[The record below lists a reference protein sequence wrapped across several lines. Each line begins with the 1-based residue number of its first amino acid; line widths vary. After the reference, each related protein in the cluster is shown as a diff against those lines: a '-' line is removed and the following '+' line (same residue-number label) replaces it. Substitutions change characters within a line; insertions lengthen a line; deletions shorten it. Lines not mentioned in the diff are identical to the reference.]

1 MTVIQPNS
9 VAGINSITVQSGDS
23 LSVHKSD
30 GSLIRTITADSGITT
45 FSKVSISG
53 VTTQFGQI
61 NFGTAGTAST
71 IFANGNAAFSGIV
84 TASQFSVG
92 TAVTIGKTNGNASFA
107 GIVTATAFVDDGTN
121 LLTQINTNTTSIATK
136 ASTGKAIAM
145 AMIFG

>member
-1 MTVIQPNS
+1 MTVIRPNS
-9 VAGINSITVQSGDS
+9 LSGISSITCQGNTLAIHDS
-23 LSVHKSD
+23 DHN
-30 GSLIRTITADSGITT
+30 LIRELAGGSGIST
-45 FSKVSISG
+45 FSKVSITG

-121 LLTQINTNTTSIATK
+121 LLTQINTNTTAIATK

-145 AMIFG
+145 ALIFG